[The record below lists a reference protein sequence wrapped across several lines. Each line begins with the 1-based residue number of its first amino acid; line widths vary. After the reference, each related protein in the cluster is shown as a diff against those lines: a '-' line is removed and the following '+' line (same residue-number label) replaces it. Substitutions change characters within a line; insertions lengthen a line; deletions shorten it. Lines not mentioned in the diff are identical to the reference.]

1 MQSLLLYVKVWEK
14 KHFTLTFLQ
23 RRIQK
28 CSFHSNVLNQQI
40 FSQHYPYN
48 EYESKLY
55 QKLNL
60 MIFAKTR
67 NITIVKGFSF
77 RPALLRPRYKI
88 PQNHWRINLVLF
100 MFGEAKYQPIAI
112 YMQKGRW

>member
-1 MQSLLLYVKVWEK
+1 MGK
-14 KHFTLTFLQ
+14 KENILFDILQ

-28 CSFHSNVLNQQI
+28 CSFHSNVLNLQI
-40 FSQHYPYN
+40 VSQHYPYN
-48 EYESKLY
+48 EYESRLY
-55 QKLNL
+55 RKLNFV
-60 MIFAKTR
+60 IFAKTR

-88 PQNHWRINLVLF
+88 QQNHWRINLVLF